1 MSNYIVPRESFR
13 NKVLVGTVLA
23 LISFPRAYS
32 TLNDVLYPLC
42 MAICQA
48 VLIGCGMLP
57 SSLESPLYAHK
68 AAGPVS
74 PYYVLLLKELALQ
87 EQVLELKLT
96 SLLHF
101 SWVTFLQILRATGVV
116 HNTLYVFQKA
126 VQVTAS
132 ESYRLAITF
141 YEVLQV
147 LLLTWYMSRTIYS
160 CTFEALWAA
169 QPSSERA
176 PKTRGHFGQ
185 SRFLDNKLIM
195 TGMGVYFQPIK
206 AVVTLFP
213 SAVGDLCK
221 TAMSIGLWLV
231 WSALGMLGLQGKTRR
246 FLGIDLKPYE
256 LSDINFRSRLYLV
269 ASLAP
274 HLRRARYYNGAR
286 LHRAIRQALVGKEW
300 PERSKFETCRTKM
313 KTFKHG
319 FEFLAWFL
327 EWDLPKEVISQ
338 ATEDSVL
345 VASNLPKA
353 TSYDAACGIF
363 HALDSLPY
371 LYFDFPRVFN
381 MLVTEGALSHP
392 PIAHALIDHYTQYPS
407 YFQFIKALD
416 RKWWQISQLVEGR
429 PARRANRNSFQE
441 PSARTTTGPRSE
453 VAERSPALE
462 ADNAP
467 FKSSNRSLIF
477 VQPLNF
483 ATFAFW
489 HLTGEMSFISEDLV
503 THLGLLPILTGYTFE
518 LQTGGTDRIHIVE
531 QIVKLDFQ
539 VPGVT
544 GAFSHEFVVFKYPVA
559 PITLGEDFFV
569 KYNFGYDGGVR
580 RMSDSTVIPIVSNVV
595 LAKRAQTDP
604 VLDYSA
610 DVGTCP
616 SYGVLNRRRV
626 M

>member
-1 MSNYIVPRESFR
+1 
-13 NKVLVGTVLA
+13 
-23 LISFPRAYS
+23 
-32 TLNDVLYPLC
+32 
-42 MAICQA
+42 
-48 VLIGCGMLP
+48 
-57 SSLESPLYAHK
+57 
-68 AAGPVS
+68 
-74 PYYVLLLKELALQ
+74 
-87 EQVLELKLT
+87 
-96 SLLHF
+96 
-101 SWVTFLQILRATGVV
+101 
-116 HNTLYVFQKA
+116 
-126 VQVTAS
+126 
-132 ESYRLAITF
+132 
-141 YEVLQV
+141 
-147 LLLTWYMSRTIYS
+147 
-160 CTFEALWAA
+160 
-169 QPSSERA
+169 
-176 PKTRGHFGQ
+176 
-185 SRFLDNKLIM
+185 M

-256 LSDINFRSRLYLV
+256 LSDINFRSRSYLV

-286 LHRAIRQALVGKEW
+286 LHRAILQASAGKEW

-327 EWDLPKEVISQ
+327 EWDLPKEVVSQ

-345 VASNLPKA
+345 VALNLPKA
-353 TSYDAACGIF
+353 TSYDAACSIF
-363 HALDSLPY
+363 HVLDSLPY

-462 ADNAP
+462 ADRALL
-467 FKSSNRSLIF
+467 KSSNRSLIF
-477 VQPLNF
+477 VQPSNF

-503 THLGLLPILTGYTFE
+503 THLGLLPISTGYTFE

-616 SYGVLNRRRV
+616 SYWVSNRRRV